1 MDEKMKGM
9 MMTGMMALC
18 LVLGMLAVLG
28 NSWLTIEADEE
39 EGSAEATYSLTAMH
53 MTAEGVETE
62 GETMTGAQMCALMKD
77 MLGGE
82 CDGADYSMAFS
93 EVCDETD
100 DDEACDMATGGTIG
114 TIGMWGGAI
123 LALIMTL
130 SLALPMAGV
139 DAMDAIPDMAN
150 KVMMWGAGAL
160 MLVGILGWY
169 FMLGDGDASTGM
181 SCFIAIGATV
191 LGLGAAAMDQFM
203 EAEAAAE

>member
-28 NSWLTIEADEE
+28 NSWLTIDEDD
-39 EGSAEATYSLTAMH
+39 GGGEATYSLTAMH
-53 MTAEGVETE
+53 MTLEDDAETG
-62 GETMTGAQMCALMKD
+62 MTGAEMCTFMEGLV
-77 MLGGE
+77 GGE

-93 EVCDETD
+93 EVCDNTEE

-130 SLALPMAGV
+130 SLVLPMAGV

-181 SCFIAIGATV
+181 SCFMAIGATV

-203 EAEAAAE
+203 EAEAAAAE